1 MTEPSFPLVG
11 THGNEGD
18 RKDQATRGALSAIK
32 NHFSFCAGTEMMLQ
46 HAIKWG
52 EMYAAEMGKG
62 DGVPKA
68 TDDPSVLF
76 TKPNN

>member
-1 MTEPSFPLVG
+1 
-11 THGNEGD
+11 
-18 RKDQATRGALSAIK
+18 
-32 NHFSFCAGTEMMLQ
+32 MMLQ